1 MTTLE
6 QQREDISIP
15 NNSISGMNKIS
26 RAINNN
32 TETINRNLKN
42 LADSLHDQ
50 NTRLDLFEAVVTLIV
65 QEQHFFNFFRK
76 N

>member
-1 MTTLE
+1 
-6 QQREDISIP
+6 
-15 NNSISGMNKIS
+15 MNKIS